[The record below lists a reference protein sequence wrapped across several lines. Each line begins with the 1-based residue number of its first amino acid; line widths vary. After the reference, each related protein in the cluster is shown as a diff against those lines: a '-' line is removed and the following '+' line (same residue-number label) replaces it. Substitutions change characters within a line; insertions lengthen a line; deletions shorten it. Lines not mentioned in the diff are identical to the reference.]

1 MDIQPDLS
9 VYVVD
14 ASATGDLVAC
24 AESVFAQ
31 NDPVLLEVFLPSGCG
46 LEDRFSHR
54 SELLFIDEPKDGHG
68 PNIYEVWQQA
78 RGRYLAVIYSNVVA
92 GAGCFLAMLDFL
104 DEHPDVGAAAP
115 RLFSRDNV
123 LQVNCFRNS
132 LLPRK
137 SPLKMKGWDGLSS
150 MEVDWLGP
158 ELFFVNRLAFA
169 ECPVNDFSGPLW
181 SKKMCKQLRAK
192 GWHQFF
198 VHYSKGITCLP
209 L

>member
-14 ASATGDLVAC
+14 VGGRGDLPVC
-24 AESVFAQ
+24 AESVLAQ
-31 NDPVLLEVFLPSGCG
+31 NDPVLLEVLLPSGRG
-46 LEDRFSHR
+46 LEDSFCHR
-54 SELLFIDEPKDGHG
+54 SEVQFVNAPHVG
-68 PNIYEVWQQA
+68 PGANIYEVWQQA
-78 RGRYLAVIYSNVVA
+78 RGRYLAVIYANVVA
-92 GAGCFLAMLDFL
+92 GAGCFLGMLDFL

-123 LQVNCFRNS
+123 LQGNCFRRS
-132 LLPRK
+132 FLPRK

-158 ELFFVNRLAFA
+158 ELVFVNRIAFA
-169 ECPVNDFSGPLW
+169 ECAAHDFSGPLW
-181 SKKMCKQLRAK
+181 SKRMCKQLRGN

-198 VHYSKGITCLP
+198 VHYSRGIVCLE
-209 L
+209 